1 MESLIKRRP
10 YLSEKKIEKRVNLM
24 KNGYLVGVDVGGTYT
39 DVFVL
44 NLNEGAIS
52 VAKVPTTAP
61 DQSEGFL
68 EAVTSSV
75 SEVSQIATI
84 VHGTTVATNALL
96 ERRGAKT
103 GVITTKGFR
112 DVLEMRRR
120 DRPTTWGLWGTFEP
134 IVPRDLRLEVE
145 ERILAD
151 GTIDTK
157 LDVAEVKN
165 AASYLLEKQ
174 CAALSIVFINSY
186 VNNRNEQEAKKAAQE
201 IWPNS
206 HITVSSEILPE
217 IREYERAS
225 TATLNAFL
233 QPPVSDYLKT
243 LETSLEQ
250 QEFRGQVL
258 IVQSNG
264 GVMNLER
271 AKTLPVRTALSGP
284 AAGVI
289 AAAYIGM
296 VAGQPNII
304 SCDMGGTSF
313 DVSLIVNGES
323 SLSAQSSIGF
333 GMVVRTPMV
342 EIVTIGAGGGSI
354 ARVDEGG
361 LLQVGP
367 ESAGSSPGPA
377 CYGLGNM
384 APTVTDANVLLG
396 RINSQNPIGGKLN
409 KLDVEAAKSAIQSKI
424 AEPLGINVFEAAD
437 AILQVAN
444 GKMASAIRLVSVERG
459 HEPGTFAAMPFGGG
473 GALHAGALIK
483 EVGLACALV
492 PRFPGITSAL
502 GCVIADMRYDQ
513 VQTINQQ
520 LDSLDLEF
528 LDDQMVTHCKAGHQ
542 VIDCAGSTIEKRT
555 ELFELDMLYAGQTHT
570 VTVPLDLNFSGDTT
584 NVNRKIIKSAFEE
597 AYIKEYGRLLK
608 NIDIRVMNVRI
619 SVIGHRPKFDL
630 TLLAPSKN
638 NSLEG
643 AITEKRS
650 VYINGD
656 WSDVKIF
663 DRLSLPIGAEVHGPA
678 VLEQPD
684 TTIFLEDD
692 MVGLVDIYG
701 NFLIKVQN

>member
-1 MESLIKRRP
+1 
-10 YLSEKKIEKRVNLM
+10 M

-75 SEVSQIATI
+75 PEVSQIATI

-264 GVMNLER
+264 GGMNLER

-367 ESAGSSPGPA
+367 DSAGSSPGPA

-396 RINSQNPIGGKLN
+396 RINSQNPIGGKLK

-520 LDSLDLEF
+520 LGSLDLEF
-528 LDDQMVTHCKAGHQ
+528 LDDQMVNHCKTGHK

-584 NVNRKIIKSAFEE
+584 NVNREIIKSAFED

>member
-1 MESLIKRRP
+1 
-10 YLSEKKIEKRVNLM
+10 M

-75 SEVSQIATI
+75 PEVSQIATI

-157 LDVAEVKN
+157 LDVEEVKN

-186 VNNRNEQEAKKAAQE
+186 VNNRNEQEAKRAAQE

-396 RINSQNPIGGKLN
+396 RINSQNPIGGKLK

-520 LDSLDLEF
+520 LGSLDLEF
-528 LDDQMVTHCKAGHQ
+528 LDDQMVNHCKAGHK

-584 NVNRKIIKSAFEE
+584 NVNREIIKSAFED

>member
-1 MESLIKRRP
+1 
-10 YLSEKKIEKRVNLM
+10 M

-75 SEVSQIATI
+75 PEVSQIATI

-186 VNNRNEQEAKKAAQE
+186 VNNRNEQEAKRAAQE

-396 RINSQNPIGGKLN
+396 RINSQNPIGGKLK

-520 LDSLDLEF
+520 LGSLDLEF
-528 LDDQMVTHCKAGHQ
+528 LDNQMVTHCKAGHQ

-584 NVNRKIIKSAFEE
+584 NVNREIIKSAFED

>member
-1 MESLIKRRP
+1 
-10 YLSEKKIEKRVNLM
+10 M

-174 CAALSIVFINSY
+174 CSALSIVFINSY

-250 QEFRGQVL
+250 QEFGGQVL

-663 DRLSLPIGAEVHGPA
+663 DRLSLPMGAEVHGPA

>member
-1 MESLIKRRP
+1 
-10 YLSEKKIEKRVNLM
+10 M

-44 NLNEGAIS
+44 NLNERAIS

-68 EAVTSSV
+68 EAVISSV
-75 SEVSQIATI
+75 PEVSQIATI

-157 LDVAEVKN
+157 LDVVEVKT

-186 VNNRNEQEAKKAAQE
+186 VNNRNEQEAKRAAQE

-243 LETSLEQ
+243 LETSLEKQ
-250 QEFRGQVL
+250 GFRGQVL

-396 RINSQNPIGGKLN
+396 RINSQNPIGGKLK

-528 LDDQMVTHCKAGHQ
+528 LDNQMVTHCKAGHQ

-584 NVNRKIIKSAFEE
+584 NVNREIIKSAFED

-692 MVGLVDIYG
+692 MVGLVDVYG

>member
-1 MESLIKRRP
+1 
-10 YLSEKKIEKRVNLM
+10 M

>member
-1 MESLIKRRP
+1 
-10 YLSEKKIEKRVNLM
+10 M

-75 SEVSQIATI
+75 PEVSQIATI

-157 LDVAEVKN
+157 LDAVEVKN

-186 VNNRNEQEAKKAAQE
+186 VNNRNEQEAKRAAQE

-243 LETSLEQ
+243 LETSLEK

-396 RINSQNPIGGKLN
+396 RINSQNPIGGKLK

-520 LDSLDLEF
+520 LGSLDLEF
-528 LDDQMVTHCKAGHQ
+528 LDDQMVNHCKTGHK

-584 NVNRKIIKSAFEE
+584 NVNREIIKSAFED

-692 MVGLVDIYG
+692 MVGLVDVYG

>member
-75 SEVSQIATI
+75 PKVSQIATI

-174 CAALSIVFINSY
+174 CVALSIVFINSY
-186 VNNRNEQEAKKAAQE
+186 INNRNEQEAKRAAQE

-396 RINSQNPIGGKLN
+396 RINSQNPIGGKLK

-520 LDSLDLEF
+520 LGSLDLEF
-528 LDDQMVTHCKAGHQ
+528 LDNQMVTHCKAGHQ

-570 VTVPLDLNFSGDTT
+570 VTVPLDLNFSVDTT
-584 NVNRKIIKSAFEE
+584 NVSREIIKSAFED

>member
-75 SEVSQIATI
+75 PKVSQIATI

-145 ERILAD
+145 ERILGD

-174 CAALSIVFINSY
+174 CVALSIVFINSY
-186 VNNRNEQEAKKAAQE
+186 VNNRNEQEAKRAAQE

-396 RINSQNPIGGKLN
+396 RINSQNPIGGKLK

-520 LDSLDLEF
+520 LGSLDLEF
-528 LDDQMVTHCKAGHQ
+528 LDNQMVTHCKAGHQ

-584 NVNRKIIKSAFEE
+584 NVNREIIKSAFEE

>member
-1 MESLIKRRP
+1 
-10 YLSEKKIEKRVNLM
+10 M

-61 DQSEGFL
+61 DQSEGVL
-68 EAVTSSV
+68 EAVASSV
-75 SEVSQIATI
+75 PEVSQIATI

-134 IVPRDLRLEVE
+134 IVSRDLRLEVE

-157 LDVAEVKN
+157 LDVVEVKN
-165 AASYLLEKQ
+165 AASYLLGKQ

-186 VNNRNEQEAKKAAQE
+186 VNNRNEQEAKRAAQE

-243 LETSLEQ
+243 LETSLEKQ
-250 QEFRGQVL
+250 GFRGQVL

-396 RINSQNPIGGKLN
+396 RINSQNPIGGKLK

-520 LDSLDLEF
+520 LGSLDLEF
-528 LDDQMVTHCKAGHQ
+528 LDDQMVNHCKAGHK

-584 NVNRKIIKSAFEE
+584 NVNRKIIKSAFED

>member
-1 MESLIKRRP
+1 
-10 YLSEKKIEKRVNLM
+10 M

-75 SEVSQIATI
+75 PEVSQIATI

-396 RINSQNPIGGKLN
+396 RINSQNPIGGKLK

-528 LDDQMVTHCKAGHQ
+528 LDNQMVTHCKAGHK

-555 ELFELDMLYAGQTHT
+555 ELFDLDMLYAGQTHT

-584 NVNRKIIKSAFEE
+584 NVNREIIKSAFEE

>member
-1 MESLIKRRP
+1 
-10 YLSEKKIEKRVNLM
+10 M

-186 VNNRNEQEAKKAAQE
+186 VNNRNEQEAKRAAQE

-243 LETSLEQ
+243 LETSLEKQ
-250 QEFRGQVL
+250 GFRGQVL

-264 GVMNLER
+264 GVMNLDR

-396 RINSQNPIGGKLN
+396 RINSQNPIGGKLK

-520 LDSLDLEF
+520 LGSLDLEF
-528 LDDQMVTHCKAGHQ
+528 LDNQMVTHCKAGHQ

-570 VTVPLDLNFSGDTT
+570 VTVPLDLNFSVDTT
-584 NVNRKIIKSAFEE
+584 NVSREIIKSAFED

>member
-1 MESLIKRRP
+1 
-10 YLSEKKIEKRVNLM
+10 M

-75 SEVSQIATI
+75 PEVSQIATI

-157 LDVAEVKN
+157 LDVVEVKN

-186 VNNRNEQEAKKAAQE
+186 VNNRNEQEAKRAAQE

-243 LETSLEQ
+243 LETSLEKQ
-250 QEFRGQVL
+250 GFRGQVL

-396 RINSQNPIGGKLN
+396 RINSQNPIGGKLK

-520 LDSLDLEF
+520 LGSLDLEF
-528 LDDQMVTHCKAGHQ
+528 LDDQMVNHCKAGHK

-584 NVNRKIIKSAFEE
+584 NVNREIIKSAFED